1 VDTAVA
7 NTFKPDFE
15 NAKERTESNLI
26 DVMNQGVE

>member
-7 NTFKPDFE
+7 NTFKPDFG
-15 NAKERTESNLI
+15 NDKEKESSNLA